1 MKKWT
6 TNDINWIEK
15 SPVSP
20 ASLQSKFTD
29 IFYNSTNCR
38 CKVESVNPQT
48 GEYRIILYGTF
59 DRDEYGTER
68 NYS

>member
-6 TNDINWIEK
+6 INDITWIER

-20 ASLQSKFTD
+20 ASLQAKFTD

-48 GEYRIILYGTF
+48 GEYRIVLQGTW
-59 DRDEYGTER
+59 DKDNYGTEH

>member
-6 TNDINWIEK
+6 INDITWIENT
-15 SPVSP
+15 PVSP
-20 ASLQSKFTD
+20 ASLQAKFTD

-38 CKVESVNPQT
+38 CKVDSVNPQT
-48 GEYRIILYGTF
+48 GEYRIVLQGTF
-59 DRDEYGTER
+59 CKDEYTTEH